1 MVSSSGS
8 ATRRGGLLA
17 LAAAGIVLAGVQA
30 QAAPKTMEPGKLT
43 IGING
48 DMPMTSLKD
57 GKLIG
62 TDGELIAAIAGRL
75 GLEVNVVQME
85 WSALIQATKQ
95 GKVDLMLGSMGWT
108 KERSQ
113 VMLLSDPIYY
123 FGTFLLQKNSSS
135 FSTFEDMK
143 GHSVGTVTG
152 FTLVPE
158 LKSGGRYDARA
169 EQFGLG
175 ALGLMMVSAR
185 PMDRA
190 IETKEEILSRLGPGL
205 GSTLARLVDTDPA
218 RRFSDVAE
226 VEVSLGAPPPRA
238 AAQCERICERNWRV
252 RSERGLLKNSA
263 GGAISTFSV
272 VLLLALVSTYFFLAQ
287 GRTIWLWFIRLLP
300 LPTQQPLHD
309 SFRRGWLAVL
319 AYSRTQIIVAAVD
332 AVGAIVKNDDY
343 VLGGAQSIPS
353 TSFQEAGLP
362 LLDGECFMHRQASF
376 YSTLWPE
383 GTTVAP
389 DGDIYYF
396 YLPSPA
402 DGRPLCTAPSAS
414 ATPSPAAS

>member
-17 LAAAGIVLAGVQA
+17 LAAAGIVLAGLPA

-108 KERSQ
+108 KERSE

-158 LKSGGRYDARA
+158 LKSVPGIGEVKLYDTSDGVMRDVLAGRLDMAVLDPGLVQYAISQHPEWDIHQVALKPEPDKFPIMSTKYYAIMGMYKELGELEQAINA
-169 EQFGLG
+169 EIGKAWASCENVKTMSNYGLG
-175 ALGLMMVSAR
+175 DPDWFTPPAPDYRIGV
-185 PMDRA
+185 DR
-190 IETKEEILSRLGPGL
+190 
-205 GSTLARLVDTDPA
+205 
-218 RRFSDVAE
+218 
-226 VEVSLGAPPPRA
+226 
-238 AAQCERICERNWRV
+238 
-252 RSERGLLKNSA
+252 
-263 GGAISTFSV
+263 
-272 VLLLALVSTYFFLAQ
+272 
-287 GRTIWLWFIRLLP
+287 
-300 LPTQQPLHD
+300 
-309 SFRRGWLAVL
+309 
-319 AYSRTQIIVAAVD
+319 
-332 AVGAIVKNDDY
+332 
-343 VLGGAQSIPS
+343 
-353 TSFQEAGLP
+353 
-362 LLDGECFMHRQASF
+362 
-376 YSTLWPE
+376 PE
-383 GTTVAP
+383 GWK
-389 DGDIYYF
+389 
-396 YLPSPA
+396 SP
-402 DGRPLCTAPSAS
+402 T
-414 ATPSPAAS
+414 SPESCFKKS